1 MPLAILFAALDPL
14 NLRGIVLCEG
24 FASSA
29 LRAWRRELTWESV
42 PLLSHVTMPEF
53 VAKYLLVRGGSAG
66 AGAVGDNALS
76 WVTPEVLAGRMRDVL
91 KVDARG
97 ELTRVAV
104 WGMPGVVAVDERE
117 VDEDGAIVE
126 TEGLGGGVGN
136 ARKSARWEPG
146 SNRRGG

>member
-1 MPLAILFAALDPL
+1 
-14 NLRGIVLCEG
+14 VQ
-24 FASSA
+24 
-29 LRAWRRELTWESV
+29 SV
-42 PLLSHVTMPEF
+42 
-53 VAKYLLVRGGSAG
+53 K
-66 AGAVGDNALS
+66 DALS
-76 WVTPEVLAGRMRDVL
+76 WVTPEVLAGRMREVL

-136 ARKSARWEPG
+136 ARKSARWAPG